1 MEIIQRRAPAPTI
14 EPHIEEAL
22 LEMEPKVFL
31 VWNSVHRS
39 FEKFGT
45 KRWEGRWEIWC
56 ELRHSTHPDA
66 TNELHETD
74 RWNSDHQC
82 YMRKLQT
89 YQTADG
95 EFAPADERLLVGLR
109 MADAWADRRFYEENI
124 ERPFEQQEAAREAAR
139 REIYAGGAEYYRT
152 IDSTRVGGH
161 VSSGWRWRIR

>member
-1 MEIIQRRAPAPTI
+1 MQIIQRRAPAPTI

-66 TNELHETD
+66 TNELAETD
-74 RWNSDHQC
+74 RWNTDHQC
-82 YMRKLQT
+82 WMRKLQVYET
-89 YQTADG
+89 EDG
-95 EFAPADERLLVGLR
+95 EFAPADRALVKGLK
-109 MADAWADRRFYEENI
+109 MADAWASRTFYEDHVEDPEI
-124 ERPFEQQEAAREAAR
+124 EREEAAMQAR
-139 REIYAGGAEYYRT
+139 REIWQGASEYYRT
-152 IDSTRVGGH
+152 HNNLRVGGD
-161 VSSGWRWRIR
+161 VNSGWRWRTR